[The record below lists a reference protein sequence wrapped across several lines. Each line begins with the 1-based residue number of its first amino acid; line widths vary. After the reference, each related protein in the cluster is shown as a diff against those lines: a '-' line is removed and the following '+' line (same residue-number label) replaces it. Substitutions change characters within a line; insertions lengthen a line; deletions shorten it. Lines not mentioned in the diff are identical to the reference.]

1 MSFVG
6 KVHGGWLFLCFY
18 CFFFS
23 QHGRIIDILESVTLR
38 QHLGT
43 KLSRKKFML
52 IFPQT
57 KNISSLRCWC
67 WYVNSSYTR
76 WVLSNESQNEIKLC
90 MKLYE
95 LSDSCGLFSII
106 DHHSLPNN
114 ILVPSLVSQKRNHEI
129 LSEYFMCLSFVCDT
143 CNLKITCNNRAFLCT
158 LWPYTIISM
167 IMISVFLD
175 IKRKTLELIFEKM
188 SSSTRGTRVTIGDDI
203 LKYLELKY

>member
-1 MSFVG
+1 
-6 KVHGGWLFLCFY
+6 
-18 CFFFS
+18 
-23 QHGRIIDILESVTLR
+23 
-38 QHLGT
+38 
-43 KLSRKKFML
+43 ML

-95 LSDSCGLFSII
+95 LSDSCGLSSII
-106 DHHSLPNN
+106 DHHSLRPNN
-114 ILVPSLVSQKRNHEI
+114 ILVPSLVSQKRKRGI

-175 IKRKTLELIFEKM
+175 IKKNPWVDIWENELINARYSRDYRRRYTEIF
-188 SSSTRGTRVTIGDDI
+188 RA
-203 LKYLELKY
+203 